1 MDLSISIVNHDNK
14 ECLAACLDSI
24 YSHAPDVSF
33 EVTVVDNGSTDGSAE
48 VVRRAYPQVRI
59 IENSE
64 NRGFVRANNQG
75 IRASQGRYLLSL
87 NNDTIIQ
94 NGTLAGLVRFMQEH
108 PDVGA
113 CGPKVLNQDGTFQRQ
128 CRRSFPTISSSLFYF
143 LKLHKLFPRSEF
155 FGGYLMTPWDC
166 DRGGEVDSVSGCCLM
181 VRREVIENV
190 GILDENFIMYGDDLD
205 WCYRIKQAGWRVCY
219 VPGVQIVHLGGQS
232 SRRLPRRCIVLFYR
246 AMGVFYRKHYAS
258 RHSFFVNALVYV
270 GIWLKAGIALGINFF
285 RKEKVVGSKKPRL
298 EQTVVL

>member
-1 MDLSISIVNHDNK
+1 MDLSISIVNYNNK

-24 YSHAPDVSF
+24 YTHPPGVSF
-33 EVTVVDNGSTDGSAE
+33 EVTVVDNGSADGSAE
-48 VVRRAYPQVRI
+48 VVRRAYPQARI

-64 NRGFVRANNQG
+64 NRGFVKANNQG
-75 IRASQGRYLLSL
+75 IRASGGRYLLSL

-128 CRRSFPTISSSLFYF
+128 CRRSFPTISSSLSYF
-143 LKLHKLFPRSEF
+143 LKLHKVFPRSEF
-155 FGGYLMTPWDC
+155 FGRYLMTHWDC

-181 VRREVIENV
+181 VRREVIEKV
-190 GILDENFIMYGDDLD
+190 GVLDENFIMYGDDLD
-205 WCYRIKQAGWRVCY
+205 WCYRIKQAGWKVCY

-232 SRRLPRRCIVLFYR
+232 SRRLSRRCVVLFYR
-246 AMGVFYRKHYAS
+246 AMAVFYRKHYAS
-258 RHSFFVNALVYV
+258 RHTFIVNSLVYA
-270 GIWLKAGIALGINFF
+270 GIWLKAGVALGINLF
-285 RKEKVVGSKKPRL
+285 RKEKVVGSKKPRVERTL
-298 EQTVVL
+298 VL